1 MCISQTEGTAQ
12 PCITSA
18 LLETAMSKGKVS
30 PEDERLFKDV
40 TGVAFGGKLVCL
52 RAVLQFSL
60 TVESFTAGS
69 DTVSPLPYVR

>member
-1 MCISQTEGTAQ
+1 
-12 PCITSA
+12 
-18 LLETAMSKGKVS
+18 MSKGKVS